1 MTQQSILVKI
11 RGIYSTA
18 LTKIFLDNGFEI
30 TQASPIQLERF
41 NLENNFA
48 QPDIDIADSDNRQG
62 ITITGEASK
71 VKKVEE
77 VLRAQLEDAVFRIPT
92 IKLNSIYKGK
102 VVKVNEN
109 KAFVDIGN
117 CRAILL
123 DEPVKIG
130 EEYLVEV
137 VNPHIRY
144 PLVTT
149 SISIIGKYAIL
160 IEQEGVKISKKI
172 RDRET
177 RQELYLLG
185 EKIKPDNWGI
195 IFRTGAANQPP
206 SVLIQEVSELSR
218 KAKLLMEKNR
228 ESKSPALLL
237 EGDENI
243 FVEFTSEDKRKL
255 DSIRKQVVKTIDQHH
270 YYKSIG
276 HEYALLVDFTEEILT
291 KNPKMEST
299 VLEVFNKLYT
309 REFPKKGDQIL
320 IEHVKINGYQFT
332 LSGTLTNLDLHNKQL
347 SVKRVFRG
355 GGYFDGLN
363 IPKQMG
369 DYGNTEIV
377 LGSWSLQT
385 EYYSKNGEFKGAYY
399 NINTGIEFYPPNRVR
414 YIDLAVDVV
423 EWPNGEV
430 KIIDMDELN
439 EAYKSRAISEKLK
452 IKAEQKAKE
461 IFEKIKAKNEN
472 KKA

>member
-1 MTQQSILVKI
+1 
-11 RGIYSTA
+11 
-18 LTKIFLDNGFEI
+18 
-30 TQASPIQLERF
+30 
-41 NLENNFA
+41 
-48 QPDIDIADSDNRQG
+48 
-62 ITITGEASK
+62 
-71 VKKVEE
+71 
-77 VLRAQLEDAVFRIPT
+77 
-92 IKLNSIYKGK
+92 
-102 VVKVNEN
+102 
-109 KAFVDIGN
+109 
-117 CRAILL
+117 
-123 DEPVKIG
+123 
-130 EEYLVEV
+130 
-137 VNPHIRY
+137 
-144 PLVTT
+144 
-149 SISIIGKYAIL
+149 
-160 IEQEGVKISKKI
+160 
-172 RDRET
+172 
-177 RQELYLLG
+177 
-185 EKIKPDNWGI
+185 
-195 IFRTGAANQPP
+195 
-206 SVLIQEVSELSR
+206 
-218 KAKLLMEKNR
+218 MEKNR

-332 LSGTLTNLDLHNKQL
+332 LSGTLTNLDLNNKQL
-347 SVKRVFRG
+347 SVKRLFRG

-439 EAYKSRAISEKLK
+439 EAYRNGAISEKLK